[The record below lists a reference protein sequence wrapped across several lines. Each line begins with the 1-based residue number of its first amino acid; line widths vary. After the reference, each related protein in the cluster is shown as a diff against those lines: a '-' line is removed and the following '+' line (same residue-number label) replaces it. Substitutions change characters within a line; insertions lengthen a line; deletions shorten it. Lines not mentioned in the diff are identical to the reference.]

1 MGGLCGVS
9 GTELLLEVRW
19 PDPRLPPG
27 VRPAAPLRPPLPAP
41 IEPLMHRPT
50 PPRRSQS
57 ASVTCFGRP
66 PAPTPAPP
74 PCSRATHREDL
85 SSKRLYQ
92 RTIHTL
98 VRAKG
103 CQRFSVPATAA
114 RDGEEAVLSSS
125 TARNKWGLCASLDG
139 RMSRSDQDPRDPMSR
154 LGPVSPNQAALAP
167 VLACF

>member
-1 MGGLCGVS
+1 MW
-9 GTELLLEVRW
+9 LE
-19 PDPRLPPG
+19 
-27 VRPAAPLRPPLPAP
+27 
-41 IEPLMHRPT
+41 
-50 PPRRSQS
+50 RRSARQI
-57 ASVTCFGRP
+57 F
-66 PAPTPAPP
+66 
-74 PCSRATHREDL
+74 DL

-125 TARNKWGLCASLDG
+125 TARSKWGLCASLDG

-154 LGPVSPNQAALAP
+154 LASSLQIRAEHTSHCSGTSSQKFGKRPSMPAPLAVLDRQVSSRPLGELWAP
-167 VLACF
+167 SKVPISLEDGHGRQRGAFC